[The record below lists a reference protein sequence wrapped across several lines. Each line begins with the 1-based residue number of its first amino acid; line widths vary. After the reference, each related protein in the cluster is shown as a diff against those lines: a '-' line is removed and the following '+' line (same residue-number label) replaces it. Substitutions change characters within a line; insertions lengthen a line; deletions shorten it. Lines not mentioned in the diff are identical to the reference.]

1 VSATLRDGKG
11 DLMRVLGMK
20 IVAVVG
26 LLRSLDE
33 ELQVLVKLGKVFHIS
48 YSTATRIDA
57 RYKVSDSHSR

>member
-1 VSATLRDGKG
+1 
-11 DLMRVLGMK
+11 MRVLGMK